1 MTKQV
6 DILAKCVIIA
16 MLVWLTISV
25 NKINKKVFPDP
36 NIMIPLVQKLD
47 WNRN

>member
-36 NIMIPLVQKLD
+36 NIMIPLVL
-47 WNRN
+47 